1 MIKSDIRKSLT
12 TVDISQYDAVIET
25 FSKRLE
31 ARNLAESTAF
41 SYIGCLKIFFAWCVL
56 YLASKAAM
64 SIRNDYAE
72 DDRNENRATSS
83 PSVTGSLP

>member
-12 TVDISQYDAVIET
+12 TVNISQYDSVIET

-41 SYIGCLKIFFAWCVL
+41 SYIGCLKIFFAF
-56 YLASKAAM
+56 
-64 SIRNDYAE
+64 SISRQ
-72 DDRNENRATSS
+72 RQPWPLTMRTSE
-83 PSVTGSLP
+83 PSSLSWSRTA

>member
-12 TVDISQYDAVIET
+12 TVDISQYDSVIET

-41 SYIGCLKIFFAWCVL
+41 SYI
-56 YLASKAAM
+56 AA
-64 SIRNDYAE
+64 
-72 DDRNENRATSS
+72 
-83 PSVTGSLP
+83 